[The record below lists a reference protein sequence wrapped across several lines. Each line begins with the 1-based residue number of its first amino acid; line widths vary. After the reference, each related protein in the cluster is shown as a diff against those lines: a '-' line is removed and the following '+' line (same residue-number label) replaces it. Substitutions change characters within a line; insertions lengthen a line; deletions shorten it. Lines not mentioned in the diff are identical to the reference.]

1 MSGNWTSPTPKGND
15 PGSQTAGSSQLA
27 KPQGPPYASSMAI
40 VGGVPSP
47 SVDDPVAAVLLL
59 LFLLSAAAH
68 MAILKINK
76 QRQLKFVF
84 SGMLF
89 ALCLLRGVSL
99 AARMIWA
106 SYPDTVNAVIAAS
119 VMTQC
124 GSVLIFII
132 NLFFAQRVLRAY
144 HPRLGW
150 HRGACYAVWFLIA
163 CVLCCLVMAIIA
175 TIHSFFTL
183 SRAAR
188 RADRAVQLFAGS
200 YLAFLAFLPV
210 PVVALALATHPRRGF
225 HHVEKFGAGRW
236 RAKVGLLV
244 FTSLVATLGAGFRV
258 GVNFDGRPGTD
269 PAWFHSRA
277 CYYCFNFVTDL
288 VVSTAYLLARFDR
301 RFIVPDGARG
311 PGDYSPISP
320 VAPSATNSRTNL
332 TAAQAQQGGG
342 KLPLMGSEKP
352 LVMMRQGSFSGHTIV
367 TPFKPF
373 TPTPSSPPDSRAM
386 SPSPTPSPSP
396 KPSGGSADNNNSS
409 NNNNH
414 SNDITNASTCCYN
427 TDSSNTDAAHN
438 SPATSSSL
446 HRGKLPLHL
455 DCKNYLTMHEQ
466 PDEKPAS
473 QAAARPQSS
482 AAARMSRLGRSGRH
496 IGIGG
501 GVGVS
506 GRKSLG
512 VMRSVRMRINSE
524 ADAYGPDGS
533 CYNYNNNNNN
543 NSSSGH
549 DNDAAADTDPLV
561 APPPPNP
568 NNNNTTNSNT
578 RQRYRY
584 NYHPHRHFLGR
595 SRGANISGSGSGNG
609 SGNGNGN
616 GSSSNVRAPA
626 PAHLGPPI
634 LPDLDLDLELLS
646 ATLLAPWALD
656 SWGFSPGSRRASS
669 RRSDGGGGGGIG
681 IGVGVGVGG
690 NSHNHRR
697 SGGGGNVDGAGLMMM
712 SGGSGTS
719 GSNEER
725 GSGRSASGGGNRG
738 SSSSESHNG
747 DSTGGG
753 TNSDTERSRSGQ
765 SSCTL
770 HQRSERPR
778 TM

>member
-1 MSGNWTSPTPKGND
+1 
-15 PGSQTAGSSQLA
+15 
-27 KPQGPPYASSMAI
+27 MAI

-47 SVDDPVAAVLLL
+47 AIDDPIAVVLLL

-68 MAILKINK
+68 MAILRINK
-76 QRQLKFVF
+76 ARQLKFVF

-99 AARMIWA
+99 VARMIWA

-183 SRAAR
+183 SRRAR
-188 RADRAVQLFAGS
+188 EADRAVQLFAGS

-210 PVVALALATHPRRGF
+210 PVVALAVAARYPRRHF
-225 HHVEKFGAGRW
+225 RVEKFGAGRW
-236 RAKVGLLV
+236 RAKVGLLI

-258 GVNFDGRPGTD
+258 GVNFDGRPGAD

-320 VAPSATNSRTNL
+320 VVPSATNSKTNL
-332 TAAQAQQGGG
+332 VSG
-342 KLPLMGSEKP
+342 KLPMMGSEKP
-352 LVMMRQGSFSGHTIV
+352 LVMMRQGSISGHTIV

-373 TPTPSSPPDSRAM
+373 TPTASPPQSRPP
-386 SPSPTPSPSP
+386 SRSPTPSPKSSS
-396 KPSGGSADNNNSS
+396 KDKDND
-409 NNNNH
+409 
-414 SNDITNASTCCYN
+414 NDNDNGITITNASTCYN
-427 TDSSNTDAAHN
+427 TDSSATAVRT
-438 SPATSSSL
+438 SPTTSSSL
-446 HRGKLPLHL
+446 NRGKPPSRHDYNPLAQHPQNDEPLPPP
-455 DCKNYLTMHEQ
+455 Q
-466 PDEKPAS
+466 PPMS
-473 QAAARPQSS
+473 QIRPRSALKSTTS
-482 AAARMSRLGRSGRH
+482 AAAGRMSRLGRISG
-496 IGIGG
+496 
-501 GVGVS
+501 
-506 GRKSLG
+506 GRS

-533 CYNYNNNNNN
+533 SCFDEG
-543 NSSSGH
+543 GH
-549 DNDAAADTDPLV
+549 ATDTDPLV
-561 APPPPNP
+561 AHP
-568 NNNNTTNSNT
+568 SNT
-578 RQRYRY
+578 DTNTNTAATPASRQRYRY
-584 NYHPHRHFLGR
+584 HYPNRHFLGR
-595 SRGANISGSGSGNG
+595 SRGGGNTSGNPSASASASGSGSGG
-609 SGNGNGN
+609 GNT
-616 GSSSNVRAPA
+616 SVRAPA

-656 SWGFSPGSRRASS
+656 SWGFSSSRRASS
-669 RRSDGGGGGGIG
+669 SRWSGGRKNNNNRSNRNSRNSHKDDDDGVYSIVDGGNIA
-681 IGVGVGVGG
+681 
-690 NSHNHRR
+690 
-697 SGGGGNVDGAGLMMM
+697 DDAEFMM
-712 SGGSGTS
+712 SGGSGEDS
-719 GSNEER
+719 NRSSNE
-725 GSGRSASGGGNRG
+725 SNSNS
-738 SSSSESHNG
+738 NG
-747 DSTGGG
+747 DSTAGSGGG
-753 TNSDTERSRSGQ
+753 ANSSDIERSRSGG
-765 SSCTL
+765 SSCTYSR
-770 HQRSERPR
+770 QAGRAR